1 MILTLVLKL
10 LRDLRLTL
18 FVTASLLCLFQV
30 FWTKI
35 MERIIAQLAPFF
47 YGMAGYSGIDIKQVE
62 KVVFDGPGK
71 LIRSIIGGETIDLNN
86 AMDMFT
92 IAYVHPLVQT
102 IICIWAVGRAAGA
115 LAGEIDRGTME
126 LLLSQPI
133 GRGTLILA
141 HLIVDIIT
149 IPLICLSMW
158 FGSYVGYWLVNPLTL
173 KEYDNLPK
181 IQKVDIEFGIAGLK
195 VKIKDPTLTA
205 SAPVQ
210 TKMQPGEGR
219 LALHPELLGKG
230 LLATGGLIFA
240 ITGITMAISATGRFR
255 FRVLGYA
262 VFLILIM
269 FLVNVISQVWEP
281 LMPLRPLTIFYYYQP
296 QQMILGRGWSVN
308 FSEWNQG
315 EALFQLPCLLVLYG
329 VGTLGY
335 LISWRIFERRD
346 IPAPI

>member
-30 FWTKI
+30 FWAKI

-141 HLIVDIIT
+141 HLVVDIIT

-195 VKIKDPTLTA
+195 VKIKDPTLAA
-205 SAPVQ
+205 SSSA
-210 TKMQPGEGR
+210 KMLPGEGR

-240 ITGITMAISATGRFR
+240 ITGITMAISATGRCR
-255 FRVLGYA
+255 FRVLG
-262 VFLILIM
+262 
-269 FLVNVISQVWEP
+269 
-281 LMPLRPLTIFYYYQP
+281 
-296 QQMILGRGWSVN
+296 
-308 FSEWNQG
+308 
-315 EALFQLPCLLVLYG
+315 
-329 VGTLGY
+329 
-335 LISWRIFERRD
+335 
-346 IPAPI
+346 

>member
-1 MILTLVLKL
+1 MIFTLVLKL
-10 LRDLRLTL
+10 LRDLRLAL
-18 FVTASLLCLFQV
+18 LLTASLLCLFQV
-30 FWTKI
+30 FWAKI

-47 YGMAGYSGIDIKQVE
+47 YGMAGYSGIDVKQVE

-133 GRGTLILA
+133 GRGTLVLA
-141 HLIVDIIT
+141 HLIVDLIT

-158 FGSYVGYWLVNPLTL
+158 LGSYLGYFLVNPLTL

-181 IQKVDIEFGIAGLK
+181 MQKMDIELGIAGLK
-195 VKIKDPTLTA
+195 LKIKDPTTM
-205 SAPVQ
+205 APAPE
-210 TKMQPGEGR
+210 KMPPGEGR

-230 LLATGGLIFA
+230 LLATGGLVFA
-240 ITGITMAISATGRFR
+240 ITGITMAISSTGRFR

-296 QQMILGRGWSVN
+296 QQMILGKGWSVN
-308 FSEWNQG
+308 FSEWNHG
-315 EALFQLPCLLVLYG
+315 ETLFQIPCLLVLYSIG
-329 VGTLGY
+329 AIGY
-335 LISWRIFERRD
+335 LVSWRIFDRRD

>member
-1 MILTLVLKL
+1 LIYTLVSKL

-30 FWTKI
+30 FWAKI

-47 YGMAGYSGIDIKQVE
+47 YGIAGYSGVEVKEVE

-71 LIRSIIGGETIDLNN
+71 LIRTIIGGESIDLNN
-86 AMDMFT
+86 AMDMFS

-126 LLLSQPI
+126 LLLSQPV
-133 GRGTLILA
+133 GRGTLILS
-141 HLIVDIIT
+141 HLILDLIT
-149 IPLICLSMW
+149 IPILCLSMLL
-158 FGSYVGYWLVNPLTL
+158 GSYIGYWLVNPLTL

-181 IQKVDIEFGIAGLK
+181 MQKMNVEIGIAGLS
-195 VKIKDPTLTA
+195 VKIKDPSIALPPA
-205 SAPVQ
+205 
-210 TKMQPGEGR
+210 KLKPGEGR
-219 LALHPELLGKG
+219 LAIHPGDFARG

-240 ITGITMAISATGRFR
+240 ITGVTMAISSTGRFR

-308 FSEWNQG
+308 FSEWNNGQT
-315 EALFQLPCLLVLYG
+315 LFQLPCLLVLYG
-329 VGTLGY
+329 IGTIGY
-335 LISWRIFERRD
+335 LISWLIFDRRD